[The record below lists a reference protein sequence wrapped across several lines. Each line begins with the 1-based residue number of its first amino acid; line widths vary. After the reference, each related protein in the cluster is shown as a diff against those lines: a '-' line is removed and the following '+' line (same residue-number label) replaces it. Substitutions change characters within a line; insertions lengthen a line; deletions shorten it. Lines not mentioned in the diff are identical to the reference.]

1 MFHVGRKF
9 FWIHFIII
17 ISSLQGLKMR
27 LLTFRESPK
36 VWMNLLQA
44 KMTLHQVFSM
54 LLYSLLVDYKQVKRK
69 FLLRRLSVA
78 LVVRMGMNVESLI
91 QVTKEELKTVVQM
104 EKFAFQRMDQQAKQ
118 KFAEE
123 QLVDEQAFLVISQD

>member
-54 LLYSLLVDYKQVKRK
+54 LLYSLLVDYK
-69 FLLRRLSVA
+69 
-78 LVVRMGMNVESLI
+78 
-91 QVTKEELKTVVQM
+91 
-104 EKFAFQRMDQQAKQ
+104 
-118 KFAEE
+118 
-123 QLVDEQAFLVISQD
+123 